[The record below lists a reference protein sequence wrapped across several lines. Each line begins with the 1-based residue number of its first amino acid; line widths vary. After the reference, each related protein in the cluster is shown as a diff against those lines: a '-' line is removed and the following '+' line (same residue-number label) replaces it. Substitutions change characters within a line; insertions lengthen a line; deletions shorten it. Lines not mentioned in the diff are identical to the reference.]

1 MYCFSLIYMATLRL
15 ICGPWDFHSAEAC
28 RIFTWA
34 LWDLRASQV
43 ELVVKNPPANAE
55 TSEMWAQSVS
65 GGSPGGGHGSPVQ
78 DSCLG
83 RPTDRGAWRAP
94 VHRVAQSQTRL
105 RGFAHTVSLVVA
117 GGIFNL
123 LLWDLAP
130 WPGVEPGPPALRAR
144 GTQYLWLWQVGSL
157 ICHLWDLAPWPG
169 VEPGPPALRARG
181 LSHCT
186 SREVLPCS
194 FSGKVSSSF
203 WFTF

>member
-1 MYCFSLIYMATLRL
+1 MLLFPTGYKLWYIILPLFSLYCFSLIYMATLRL

-105 RGFAHTVSLVVA
+105 RGFAHTVSLVVT

-123 LLWDLAP
+123 P
-130 WPGVEPGPPALRAR
+130 PVGPGPLTRGGTRAPCFESS
-144 GTQYLWLWQVGSL
+144 GS
-157 ICHLWDLAPWPG
+157 
-169 VEPGPPALRARG
+169 
-181 LSHCT
+181 
-186 SREVLPCS
+186 
-194 FSGKVSSSF
+194 
-203 WFTF
+203 